1 VARWSLADAS
11 VPVLSCR
18 AVAAAGA
25 LDCDRAAR
33 RLADRPPACHA
44 LEVELAAARAE
55 LASSEEIAR
64 ERTQTLDLALERLR
78 SGFDSVAGDALRSNS
93 ELFLQIA
100 REMLGQQQQ
109 LALRNLTDREKSV
122 EGMLAPVREALQK
135 THEQI
140 TRIERERAESFGALR
155 SSIEGVTLGR
165 LRWQR
170 ETRNLVTALRRPE
183 VRGRWGEMTLRR
195 LAELAGMVEHCDFA
209 EQVHLA
215 GEERSLRPDM
225 IVNMPDGRQ
234 LVVDVKTP
242 LDAYLSAI
250 EAGTEEERALAVRRH
265 AQAVVERVKQ
275 LSSKAYW
282 AQFERSPDFVV
293 LFIPGDQF
301 LTAAVAEIPNLLEDA
316 IRQDVII
323 ATPTSFVALLKA
335 VAYGWR
341 QNVLADNAVRIR
353 ELAEELYRR
362 LPLSAHTWR
371 ASAGRSGRA
380 STPITA
386 PWARSSTR
394 CCPARASSR
403 SSAAAR
409 PRDRGDRSRRETC
422 PRTSTRG
429 RRRRRGQ

>member
-1 VARWSLADAS
+1 MLPLLLVLSLAIALL
-11 VPVLSCR
+11 VGWLIGRRR
-18 AVAAAGA
+18 A
-25 LDCDRAAR
+25 
-33 RLADRPPACHA
+33 HA

-122 EGMLAPVREALQK
+122 EGHARTGQGSAAEDTRTDHAHREG
-135 THEQI
+135 TC
-140 TRIERERAESFGALR
+140 RELRGAAQFDRRCDARAGCAAARDPQSRDRA
-155 SSIEGVTLGR
+155 
-165 LRWQR
+165 
-170 ETRNLVTALRRPE
+170 RRPE

-209 EQVHLA
+209 EQVHVA

-225 IVNMPDGRQ
+225 IVNMPGGRQ

-282 AQFERSPDFVV
+282 AQFERSPD
-293 LFIPGDQF
+293 
-301 LTAAVAEIPNLLEDA
+301 
-316 IRQDVII
+316 
-323 ATPTSFVALLKA
+323 
-335 VAYGWR
+335 
-341 QNVLADNAVRIR
+341 
-353 ELAEELYRR
+353 
-362 LPLSAHTWR
+362 
-371 ASAGRSGRA
+371 SGCR
-380 STPITA
+380 
-386 PWARSSTR
+386 
-394 CCPARASSR
+394 
-403 SSAAAR
+403 
-409 PRDRGDRSRRETC
+409 
-422 PRTSTRG
+422 
-429 RRRRRGQ
+429 